1 MDPLDTIIHEH
12 YKEKLSNSKGIPFN
26 LSLRASGAVVTE
38 KGRHYL
44 YIKGAPEI
52 FLKHMSAKERY
63 KAEAALDEY
72 TKKGYRTIG
81 CGHILATKT
90 TKEIT
95 TSHIK
100 KATFDGFIAFADPMR
115 DGIAGAIKEAHDAG
129 INVVMLTGDHVNTA
143 EQIGKQAGLVT
154 ASNQVA
160 SSELLQ
166 KPRPQKAMETILAKV
181 KVFGRV
187 LPKHKFNFL
196 KSVKKSEITAMT
208 GDGVNDIPALVEA
221 DAGLAMGSGT
231 DAAKDA
237 SDIVLLDDNF
247 VTIIDA
253 IRLGRAVIANIRKM
267 LFYLISTS
275 IGEAAAMIGAL
286 LLGLPLPVTAVQ
298 ILWMNIVT
306 DGFTVLP
313 LGLSDPEKHQMKQPP
328 HRPDAPLLSKVLA
341 TRTIIAG
348 LTMAIVGLFFFN
360 KLLPQGYAYAQTATF
375 LSLVVGQWANALNA
389 NYERASWFKNIIHPN
404 WKLFAGI
411 LLSIA
416 FQVFA
421 MYGPL
426 KDAFGVVPLST
437 GDIITITV
445 VSTIATLVVVD
456 IHKLSIRLLSR

>member
-1 MDPLDTIIHEH
+1 MVN
-12 YKEKLSNSKGIPFN
+12 KN
-26 LSLRASGAVVTE
+26 
-38 KGRHYL
+38 
-44 YIKGAPEI
+44 
-52 FLKHMSAKERY
+52 
-63 KAEAALDEY
+63 
-72 TKKGYRTIG
+72 
-81 CGHILATKT
+81 

-95 TSHIK
+95 PALLK
-100 KATFDGFIAFADPMR
+100 KASFDGFIAFADPIR
-115 DGIAGAIKEAHDAG
+115 EGIDDAIREAHAAG

-154 ASNQVA
+154 GGNQVA

-166 KPRPQKAMETILAKV
+166 KPRPHKTMETILSKV

-196 KSVKKSEITAMT
+196 KSVKKSEVTAMT

-247 VTIIDA
+247 VTIIEA
-253 IRLGRAVIANIRKM
+253 IRLGRAVIANIKKM

-275 IGEAAAMIGAL
+275 IGEAGAMIGAL
-286 LLGLPLPVTAVQ
+286 IFNLPLPVTAVQ

-313 LGLSDPEKHQMKQPP
+313 LGLSDPEKHQMKQNPR
-328 HRPDAPLLSKVLA
+328 RPDAPLLTRVLA
-341 TRTIIAG
+341 IRTVLAG
-348 LTMAIVGLFFFN
+348 LTMAVVGLFFFN
-360 KLLPQGYAYAQTATF
+360 KLLPQGYAYAQTAAF

-389 NYERASWFKNIIHPN
+389 NYERASWFKNILNPN
-404 WKLFAGI
+404 WKLYIGI

-416 FQVFA
+416 FQIFA

-426 KDAFGVVPLST
+426 KEAFGIVPLAT
-437 GDIITITV
+437 KDIILITTV
-445 VSTIATLVVVD
+445 ATFAVLFVVD
-456 IHKLSIRLLSR
+456 LHKLLLWALKKN